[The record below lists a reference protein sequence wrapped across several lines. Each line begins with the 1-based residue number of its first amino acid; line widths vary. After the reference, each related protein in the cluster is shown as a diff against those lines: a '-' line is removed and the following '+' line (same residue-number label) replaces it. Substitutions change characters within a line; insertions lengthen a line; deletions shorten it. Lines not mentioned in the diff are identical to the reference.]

1 MMGVMGFSKGENDKK
16 AFSIL
21 KTAKKNLLLT

>member
-1 MMGVMGFSKGENDKK
+1 MMGMTGFSKGENDKK

-21 KTAKKNLLLT
+21 KTAKENLLLT

>member
-1 MMGVMGFSKGENDKK
+1 MMGVMGFSKGKYDKK

-21 KTAKKNLLLT
+21 KTAKKGSLLT